1 MKPGIELT
9 TMSLSS
15 SQFTTSESYT
25 NNDTT
30 PEDVTS
36 YTDSINTSM
45 SLSMFSMHLDTVTI
59 SCHFRITKYVLSP
72 DK

>member
-1 MKPGIELT
+1 MTPGSELT

-30 PEDVTS
+30 PEGMTS
-36 YTDSINTSM
+36 YTDIINTTM
-45 SLSMFSMHLDTVTI
+45 SLSMFDMHFDTVTI
-59 SCHFRITKYVLSP
+59 SYHFRITK
-72 DK
+72 